1 MGGINKAHSPGRV
14 PHVPPDFLWSLVALA
29 NFMRL
34 SLLKAAHAVMEWSR
48 VQEIRVAWA
57 YMGRKRWGAAPSI
70 VPTLRAN
77 GSWPERE
84 PWYMEYFD
92 SPACAM
98 HLKTVPETFSAA
110 AVCCKNYFEQARCM
124 VKQAGK
130 RGRPPTPDQPGK
142 MDIRTV
148 AQLANVSIATVS
160 RTINRVSTVNP
171 KMAKRVWEA
180 IEKLDYFPNTQARAL
195 VSGRSRLLGLIVS
208 EITNPFFPELI
219 QGFEDIAVEHGYEI
233 LISSTNYDPRRMS
246 LCIRRM
252 LERRAEGVAVMTF
265 GVEKPLLEQ
274 LAERKVPLVFVDVGP
289 ERPGISLLRVDYRH
303 GIQQGVQHLAVMGHR
318 DIAFISGPK
327 RLHSAQS
334 RLAAF
339 TSSLEECGIAPNP
352 AWLVEGDHT
361 MEGGIEAM
369 DGLLKSRH
377 LPTAVMCSNDMTA
390 IGVLHKL
397 YRAGLRVPDDLSV
410 IGFDDIR
417 IAKVTIPPL
426 TTIQMSCFEL
436 ARAAVTALRALVEEG
451 GEPKRSYKINT
462 HLVVRESTG
471 LPKGTLRDLRKAQKS
486 GKRH

>member
-1 MGGINKAHSPGRV
+1 MA
-14 PHVPPDFLWSLVALA
+14 
-29 NFMRL
+29 
-34 SLLKAAHAVMEWSR
+34 
-48 VQEIRVAWA
+48 
-57 YMGRKRWGAAPSI
+57 
-70 VPTLRAN
+70 
-77 GSWPERE
+77 
-84 PWYMEYFD
+84 
-92 SPACAM
+92 
-98 HLKTVPETFSAA
+98 
-110 AVCCKNYFEQARCM
+110 
-124 VKQAGK
+124 KQAGK
-130 RGRPPTPDQPGK
+130 KTRAAEEGRDK

-148 AQLANVSIATVS
+148 ARLANVSIATVS

-233 LISSTNYDPRRMS
+233 LISSTNYDPARMA

-274 LAERKVPLVFVDVGP
+274 LAERRVPLVFVDVGP
-289 ERPGISLLRVDYRH
+289 ERPGISLLRVDYHH
-303 GIQQGVQHLAVMGHR
+303 GIRQGVQHLVALGHR
-318 DIAFISGPK
+318 QIAFVSGPR

-334 RLAAF
+334 RIAAF
-339 TSSLEECGIAPNP
+339 SKSLAECAIVANP
-352 AWLVEGDHT
+352 AWIVDGDHT
-361 MEGGIEAM
+361 MEGGIDAM
-369 DGLLKSRH
+369 DRLLKSKP
-377 LPTAVMCSNDMTA
+377 LPTAVVCSNDMTA

-417 IAKVTIPPL
+417 MAQVTIPPL

-436 ARAAVTALRALVEEG
+436 ARAAVTALRAHVEEG
-451 GEPKRSYKINT
+451 GDPKRSYKINT

-471 LPKGTLRDLRKAQKS
+471 FPRGTMLHLRKRGKDAKRTPAAQVKQTAPAE
-486 GKRH
+486 